1 MNFSE
6 KLSPEETW
14 EWLRARMDKL
24 SIKSLDELSE
34 ICGIN
39 KGNLSRYFHQK
50 QRPTVDVLVPLC
62 EALQVSPKTL
72 LSALGVFPRL

>member
-1 MNFSE
+1 MKATTNF
-6 KLSPEETW
+6 SPEETW
-14 EWLRARMDKL
+14 AWLRARMDKL
-24 SIKSLDELSE
+24 SINSLDELSQV
-34 ICGIN
+34 CGIN
-39 KGNLSRYFHQK
+39 KGTLSRYFHQK

>member
-1 MNFSE
+1 MNTSE
-6 KLSPEETW
+6 KLSAEETW
-14 EWLRARMDKL
+14 EWLRGRMDKL

-34 ICGIN
+34 LCGIN

-72 LSALGVFPRL
+72 LSALGVFPRQ

>member
-1 MNFSE
+1 VNSKTTFT
-6 KLSPEETW
+6 PDETW
-14 EWLRARMDKL
+14 EWLRARMAKL
-24 SIKSLDELSE
+24 SLKSLDELSE

-39 KGNLSRYFHQK
+39 KGTLSRYFHQK

-72 LSALGVFPRL
+72 LTALGVFPKS

>member
-6 KLSPEETW
+6 KLSAEETW

-34 ICGIN
+34 ICSIN

>member
-1 MNFSE
+1 MKSSE
-6 KLSPEETW
+6 KLSAEETW

-34 ICGIN
+34 LCGIN

-72 LSALGVFPRL
+72 LSALGVFPRP

>member
-6 KLSPEETW
+6 KLSAEETW